1 MRIKNKFTLDDKV
14 EIVVDTTYKFQE
26 IACLMDSPRFISEAR
41 LLKEELGID
50 EPIVNFRTGFV
61 DLFSHWDKIYNEWAA
76 ENETKGK
83 RLEEWTKRILN
94 RFNCSNH
101 LREAV
106 IQSILFNM
114 VVSYSG
120 VIKIL
125 DKNSKFSEP
134 TIVILPTLHTTYKEI
149 KEALKDAK
157 KLMGSTPSVYKS
169 DRPKDTTP
177 AVKRYRDWYWKHV
190 LGMTFKEIA
199 DEWNDTTGS
208 NITYTAVAKDINT
221 YQNMLL

>member
-14 EIVVDTTYKFQE
+14 EIVVDNIYRFQE
-26 IACLMDSPRFISEAR
+26 IACLVDSPRFISEGT

-50 EPIVNFRTGFV
+50 APIVNFQARFV
-61 DLFSHWDKIYNEWAA
+61 DLFSHWDKIYNEWTTK
-76 ENETKGK
+76 NETKGK
-83 RLEEWTKRILN
+83 RLEEWTKRILK

-125 DKNSKFSEP
+125 DKNSKFDEP
-134 TIVILPTLHTTYKEI
+134 TIAMIPTPHTTYEEI
-149 KEALKDAK
+149 KEALREAK
-157 KLMGSTPSVYKS
+157 KLMGSIPSVYKS
-169 DRPKDTTP
+169 EEPKDTTP

-208 NITYTAVAKDINT
+208 NITYTVVAKDINT